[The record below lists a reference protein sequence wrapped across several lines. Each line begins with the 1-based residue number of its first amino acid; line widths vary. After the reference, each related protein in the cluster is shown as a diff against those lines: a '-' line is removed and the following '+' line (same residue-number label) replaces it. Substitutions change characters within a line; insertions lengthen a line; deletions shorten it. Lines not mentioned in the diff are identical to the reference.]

1 VNKTKAREGQT
12 MTATHAR
19 FLTGLA
25 IVAISSMASA
35 APLLR
40 TFAGPLA
47 GQGFGGG
54 PGVAGTSVADYG
66 THQDGTGVG
75 TAKATADA
83 GHVGGFM
90 QAVSLGG
97 TLTGDTTSDYSD
109 AFVFTGPGTSV
120 NVSLNLGFSGSIN
133 ADNRGFASIN
143 ARTIINGT
151 LVGQLFHDV
160 FLGVTDVCTVSLFSG
175 LPGGTCSDTYNT
187 ILTTGSITVPVG
199 SVVFVELLLETTSA
213 ASGGGSAHV
222 DFGNSLD
229 FITGRDLFN
238 LPQGFS
244 VNSASSFVTNNRFLP
259 NGAPRSVPEPAST
272 ALFGIA
278 LLAMMP
284 GARRRRR

>member
-1 VNKTKAREGQT
+1 MILKRVG
-12 MTATHAR
+12 
-19 FLTGLA
+19 FLAGLA
-25 IVAISSMASA
+25 IVGISSITWA
-35 APLLR
+35 APILV
-40 TFAGPLA
+40 TSAGPAA
-47 GQGFGGG
+47 GADFGGG
-54 PGVAGTSVADYG
+54 PRVNGTSVADYG
-66 THQDGTGVG
+66 THQDSAGVG

-83 GHVGGFM
+83 GHVGGSM

-97 TLTGDTTSDYSD
+97 TLTGDTASDYSD

-133 ADNRGFASIN
+133 ADNRGFASID

-151 LVGQLFHDV
+151 LVGRLFHDV
-160 FLGVTDVCTVSLFSG
+160 SLGVTDVCTVSLFSG

-199 SVVFVELLLETTSA
+199 SLVFVELLLETTSA

-222 DFGNSLD
+222 SFGNSLD
-229 FITGRDLFN
+229 FITGQDLFN
-238 LPQGFS
+238 LPQGYS

-259 NGAPRSVPEPAST
+259 NGTPPSVPEPGST

-278 LLAMMP
+278 LFAMMI
-284 GARRRRR
+284 GARRRKQ